1 MCTSRQAPGRSK
13 LAPREVGKLHR
24 SQQAAPSTSPRSQ
37 LTLHTLTTLPVHL
50 KPQTAEP
57 HSTPPACAST
67 TVAAFQKLLTATPKH
82 KMSAPRYTHII
93 SKYLFPFLSLSS
105 LPLPQLSSKPST
117 LNKTR
122 NRTLDPL
129 FALSIGLTAALVR
142 INREEKEK
150 GKSTTQTIDSLKRR
164 WQLLLGGQRAG
175 ASVGGGREG

>member
-1 MCTSRQAPGRSK
+1 
-13 LAPREVGKLHR
+13 
-24 SQQAAPSTSPRSQ
+24 
-37 LTLHTLTTLPVHL
+37 
-50 KPQTAEP
+50 
-57 HSTPPACAST
+57 
-67 TVAAFQKLLTATPKH
+67 
-82 KMSAPRYTHII
+82 MSAPRYTHII